1 MPRRRIRPPAR
12 IDEGARRQSLYG
24 EQLVTNLAEL
34 LPKLC
39 VVDLRCSRVDDT
51 DVAAAIMSFD
61 SREGACPVP
70 VRAVAESAYR
80 VRLENPRQFRP
91 EYVDVRDFQGDVNR
105 ADIARVRV
113 EPPRVSGRSA
123 QDRRNHIR
131 RQIFLASSGAVVDP
145 GPPAAAS
152 VGVLKAAP
160 PGQRQEAKTD
170 ELGRKRFGIMFLDV
184 TKFPAGLEVR

>member
-1 MPRRRIRPPAR
+1 MDHACPDVGSRPPAR

-39 VVDLRCSRVDDT
+39 IVDLRCSRVDDT
-51 DVAAAIMSFD
+51 DVATAIVSLD
-61 SREGACPVP
+61 SRESACPVP
-70 VRAVAESAYR
+70 VRTVAESAYR

-91 EYVDVRDFQGDVNR
+91 EDVDVRNFQGDVNR
-105 ADIARVRV
+105 ADIAGARV
-113 EPPRVSGRSA
+113 EPSRVSGRSA

-145 GPPAAAS
+145 GPARCS
-152 VGVLKAAP
+152 QCGCTES
-160 PGQRQEAKTD
+160 GY
-170 ELGRKRFGIMFLDV
+170 
-184 TKFPAGLEVR
+184 VRIR